1 MKDPR
6 SIVAAKRD
14 GRSLSQADVRAFVEG
29 YTKGEVSDALAA
41 AFLMACL
48 LRGLDDDETLA
59 LTKAMVDSGDTL
71 RFSGDASDAALPP
84 TVDKHSTG
92 GVADGVTLVFAP
104 LAAALGLA
112 VAKLSGRGLGH
123 TGGTLDKLE
132 SIPGFRTDLSPEEI
146 RRQVATSGCA
156 VAAQTATLVPADG
169 ALYALRD
176 ATATVPSIPLIA
188 ASVMSKK
195 LAVETDLILLDVKAG
210 SGAFMKSPEDARA
223 LAERCLALAAGWGR
237 KASAAVTDMSQ
248 PLGDAVGNALD
259 VAETVALLRGETG
272 GRLREAALLFA
283 ARALELT
290 NGTDH
295 DRRSRRR
302 PPRSSRGSASSGS
315 GRWSRRRAAI
325 LGWSTTPRASSRPL
339 PFASRCSP
347 IGAAPWRPSRPR
359 RSASRAWTWE
369 PAGCGRAIRS
379 TRPSVSWC
387 IRRSATGWRPGRPS
401 GRCTREIARPR
412 RRPGAASSRRW
423 TSSTVRSSLRRS
435 STRGCDSGG
444 DGMGNFSV
452 LGLKLAAYML
462 ASLFVGMTLREY
474 TRARAVAGSATP
486 PRACGAASRSGR
498 SSGSSRSGAASSR
511 R

>member
-1 MKDPR
+1 MDLR

-71 RFSGDASDAALPP
+71 RFSGDASDAELPP

-92 GVADGVTLVFAP
+92 GVADGVTLVFVP

-146 RRQVATSGCA
+146 RRQVADVGCA

-223 LAERCLALAAGWGR
+223 LAERCLALASGWGR

-290 NGTDH
+290 HGTDH
-295 DRRSRRR
+295 DQ
-302 PPRSSRGSASSGS
+302 ALA
-315 GRWSRRRAAI
+315 RAAAAI
-325 LGWSTTPRASSRPL
+325 ESGEALERFRAMVQAQGGDPRVVDDPEGVLPAAPVRDPLLADRSGTVAAFEAEEIGLASVDLGAGRLRKGDPIDPAVGIVVHPKIGDRLEAGT
-339 PFASRCSP
+339 P
-347 IGAAPWRPSRPR
+347 IGEVHARDREAAAEAGR
-359 RSASRAWTWE
+359 R
-369 PAGCGRAIRS
+369 
-379 TRPSVSWC
+379 V
-387 IRRSATGWRPGRPS
+387 
-401 GRCTREIARPR
+401 
-412 RRPGAASSRRW
+412 
-423 TSSTVRSSLRRS
+423 
-435 STRGCDSGG
+435 
-444 DGMGNFSV
+444 
-452 LGLKLAAYML
+452 LAAMD
-462 ASLFVGMTLREY
+462 VVDGPVE
-474 TRARAVAGSATP
+474 P
-486 PRACGAASRSGR
+486 PPLVHAWL
-498 SSGSSRSGAASSR
+498 
-511 R
+511 